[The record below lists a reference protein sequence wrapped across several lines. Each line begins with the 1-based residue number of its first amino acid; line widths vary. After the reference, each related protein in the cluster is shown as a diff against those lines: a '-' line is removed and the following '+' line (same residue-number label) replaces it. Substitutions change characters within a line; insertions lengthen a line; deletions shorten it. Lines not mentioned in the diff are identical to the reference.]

1 MRDIEKGIGT
11 LLGYET
17 PETKRVRD
25 LHYLNKVKQII
36 EGPLEPLGETLVR
49 TTPSLNLMS
58 TPQETKEAQ
67 GFKSQ
72 KEYENHLVRS
82 PSKTQHNKALR
93 AGMDII
99 NDRDNKIM
107 KFALEES
114 PEEIVKNPVMKKAI
128 RNKWANEWMTGGGRD
143 PKGRSL
149 DQEIKLG
156 KDAWLKNQKTVNQ
169 LKALKEYH
177 QPKPMKVT
185 DYVNKINHL
194 YSNDPKPVGLGDNYK
209 SDIRTPVQKKRDS
222 YNAKVEA
229 KRKTEDPTKGSTYI
243 PWYDRMAQE
252 EAENLNQIKRKT
264 WEHGGKV
271 NTEPKYVT
279 AQDVKNVYDKK

>member
-72 KEYENHLVRS
+72 IEYENHLVRS

-114 PEEIVKNPVMKKAI
+114 PEEIVKNPVMKKIASREI
-128 RNKWANEWMTGGGRD
+128 NPIKSY
-143 PKGRSL
+143 PKT
-149 DQEIKLG
+149 E
-156 KDAWLKNQKTVNQ
+156 T
-169 LKALKEYH
+169 
-177 QPKPMKVT
+177 
-185 DYVNKINHL
+185 L
-194 YSNDPKPVGLGDNYK
+194 YSRLALSP
-209 SDIRTPVQKKRDS
+209 RFTPS
-222 YNAKVEA
+222 SSN
-229 KRKTEDPTKGSTYI
+229 
-243 PWYDRMAQE
+243 
-252 EAENLNQIKRKT
+252 NF
-264 WEHGGKV
+264 
-271 NTEPKYVT
+271 
-279 AQDVKNVYDKK
+279 